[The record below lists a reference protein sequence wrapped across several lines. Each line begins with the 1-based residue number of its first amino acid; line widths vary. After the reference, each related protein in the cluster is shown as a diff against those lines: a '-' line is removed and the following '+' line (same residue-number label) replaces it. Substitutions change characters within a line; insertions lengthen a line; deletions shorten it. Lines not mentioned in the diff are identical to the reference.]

1 MRKLSIPLASLGDA
15 EYELYTASLKS
26 LSHSHEEQHATAN
39 DDSDEYLDTLTF
51 SMYEARRWFS
61 GRFPH
66 ISSTITNEV
75 LAMFSPQLD
84 IGDTISA
91 SQFIAALRI
100 VIHAERG
107 KKVDRSLAYI
117 AALPPA
123 SPYPVAPSQAENEN
137 MRFLVLHSEFWGNPL
152 DQALTTLPSV
162 MNTDDP
168 RSEHEGDRNDDVLPG
183 DPFLEVFQLVFWFE
197 LNIFAF
203 LTVPCGFTMH
213 MRCLGEKQPVIWYR
227 SGEFH
232 LFSNA
237 GVQVIDPEYLRHPPF
252 TCDSVPPEV
261 AVQDNQV
268 FPIYVTSPKE
278 ERWAT
283 LRQARTPELIVMNPW
298 TRGEL
303 EKAAASIPPEH
314 LRKFLSRFDNAG
326 PSARFCLQ
334 YAPKTINQLYAH
346 RNAVTFSKLDTPE
359 RFVAGFLDD
368 KRRLRI
374 GHLSEELCTVRR
386 SDSTPLF
393 IFWSWKEGDLVDV
406 IMTFLLPA
414 LGVPHQHRFIRE
426 IEIVA
431 SPMCPSRTGDFDSSW
446 QAIFGQLSKSPQSQE
461 EALRKASRPYYFSFN
476 LGPNVRTYDHSSGAL
491 SVEEDIYYCAIDSF
505 IVHAGH
511 LYMFR
516 FASVSAALNS
526 LSPLSAPENQHFVF
540 VVPKSLAAFN
550 CPFSDDAWVDD
561 FIGR

>member
-1 MRKLSIPLASLGDA
+1 SFRSTPPDSTGFLA
-15 EYELYTASLKS
+15 
-26 LSHSHEEQHATAN
+26 
-39 DDSDEYLDTLTF
+39 
-51 SMYEARRWFS
+51 
-61 GRFPH
+61 
-66 ISSTITNEV
+66 
-75 LAMFSPQLD
+75 
-84 IGDTISA
+84 
-91 SQFIAALRI
+91 
-100 VIHAERG
+100 
-107 KKVDRSLAYI
+107 
-117 AALPPA
+117 
-123 SPYPVAPSQAENEN
+123 
-137 MRFLVLHSEFWGNPL
+137 LHSEFWGNPL

-183 DPFLEVFQLVFWFE
+183 DPFLEVFQTRFLVRAE
-197 LNIFAF
+197 YIRIFDRVKAASNDPSVVAIVTGQPGIGKSMWIYYA
-203 LTVPCGFTMH
+203 LR
-213 MRCLGEKQPVIWYR
+213 RCLGEKQPVIWYR

-252 TCDSVPPEV
+252 TWCFVDAFQADSVPPAA

-278 ERWAT
+278 ERWAK

-303 EKAAASIPPEH
+303 EKAAVLYPTRTSEEISE
-314 LRKFLSRFDNAG
+314 RFDNAG
-326 PSARFCLQ
+326 PSARFCLK
-334 YAPKTINQLYAH
+334 YAPKTINQLYGH
-346 RNAVTFSKLDTPE
+346 RNAVIFSKLDTPE

-368 KRRLRI
+368 KRRLRV
-374 GHLSEELCTVRR
+374 GHLSEELCTIRR

-393 IFWSWKEGDLVDV
+393 IVEPASALVRRLFLIQLWSWEEGDLVDV
-406 IMTFLLPA
+406 MHDFSPVLDAEGILGLL
-414 LGVPHQHRFIRE
+414 LESLHQHRFIRD

-431 SPMCPSRTGDFDSSW
+431 SPMCSSRTGDFDSPW

-461 EALRKASRPYYFSFN
+461 VALRSASHPTTIS
-476 LGPNVRTYDHSSGAL
+476 LSILAPDVRTYDHSSRAL
-491 SVEEDIYYCAIDSF
+491 PVEEDIYYVPLVENECAIDSF

-516 FASVSAALNS
+516 FASTPMHTAVRGVSATLIN
-526 LSPLSAPENQHFVF
+526 LSPLPAPENQHFVF

-550 CPFSDDAWVDD
+550 CPFSDDGFFHNRVPFVAWVDD